1 MTQVSSNQ
9 PQEKVPARAAPK
21 GAITARSRSE
31 AHNTGVMKRPYQYVC
46 QRSGTINSRPQGEKD
61 AEFLPC

>member
-9 PQEKVPARAAPK
+9 PQEKVSARAAPQ

-46 QRSGTINSRPQGEKD
+46 QRSGTILRSGKCGERSRQ
-61 AEFLPC
+61 L